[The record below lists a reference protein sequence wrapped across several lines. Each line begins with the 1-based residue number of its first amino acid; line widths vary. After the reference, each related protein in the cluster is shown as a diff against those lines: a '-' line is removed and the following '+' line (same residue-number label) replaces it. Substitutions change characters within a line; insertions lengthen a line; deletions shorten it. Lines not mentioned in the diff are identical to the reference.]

1 MSADITGNA
10 EKLLGSAR
18 FSVAAAQSWQWP
30 ARAGAEV
37 AFAGRS
43 NVGKSSA
50 INAIVRRRGLA
61 RTSKTPGRTQQIVFF
76 DLDGGARLVDLPGY
90 GYAKVPD
97 SLREH
102 WAVSIESYLT
112 ERETLRGLILLM
124 DSRHPLTE
132 LDAALLEWCEPAGLA
147 VHILLT
153 KTDKLGR
160 GAAKQAESSVR
171 RAVSELAN
179 PVTVQQFSALKH
191 TGVAQARETVAA
203 WLRDVDGTPKPG

>member
-1 MSADITGNA
+1 MSSENP

-30 ARAGAEV
+30 KAEGAEV

-76 DLDGGARLVDLPGY
+76 ELAGGSRLVDLPGY

-97 SLREH
+97 SVREH
-102 WAVSIESYLT
+102 WASLIEHYLT
-112 ERETLRGLILLM
+112 ERKTLRGLILLM

-132 LDAALLEWCEPAGLA
+132 LDASLLEWCEPGGLP

-171 RAVSELAN
+171 RAVSELTN

-191 TGVAQARETVAA
+191 TGVDQARQTIVT
-203 WLRDVDGTPKPG
+203 WLRDPGGATAPA